1 MRILLTLTLC
11 GSLLTLL
18 LLLLKK
24 SLGMKFSSTVYYYA
38 WLLVLLRFLIPM
50 PGLLPLTEKSASVS
64 ETVRTVQYEVPEIS
78 YGGSGSY
85 SIKDSNAQDSSRLD
99 VGTESERTVSQASN
113 GKRVQFNWKSTRFWL
128 TVWAAGAGLS
138 LLLYTVDYLRF
149 TGKIRRELELPSEK
163 ELYVYRRLH
172 KHKPKLYRCH
182 SVRTPILIGVLH
194 PMIIL
199 PDADYDEEQLEN
211 ILRHELMHYRRR
223 DVVYKWFAVLVYA
236 SQWFNPLCYL
246 VRREINRACELSCDE
261 MLLRSMDRKQ
271 KQSYGDTLL
280 SMAAGA
286 SLPAGVVA
294 TTFAT
299 EKKTLKERL
308 DQIMNSK
315 MTKTRVIASLL
326 AFVLL
331 ASCALFTG
339 PKSLADNEAAEMK
352 TVEVSTIDE
361 FVSAIAPNTEIVL
374 KEGTYDLKAAASYG
388 GYSGSQYWHWEEQYD
403 GPQLVIEDVN
413 DLVIRGAGAE
423 ATVIAAE
430 PRYANVLSFIR
441 CRNITLEGFTAGHT
455 QEPGYCAG
463 GVICFMNTQNVAV
476 DGCGLYGC
484 GTIGIDAQDCRDISV
499 TNTSI
504 YDCSQGAV
512 YLNGCRNVTFDGCE
526 IRNHS
531 SATEASVGWL
541 FWLDSSDNV
550 RIVNS
555 DIHDN
560 FAQVM
565 LTIGYSRDVVFAG
578 NRVADNAFLS
588 AVFNSAKYSPVVEGC
603 TFENNSI
610 FTWYSGNGIF
620 AVDAEGNTLGKDDL
634 QAMNRRTIG
643 TDESLLANV
652 RPADPTALVAPS
664 EDGAYHVSTMDEFLS
679 AIGSERTI
687 VLDEEFYDLTAASD
701 YGTPGGENYFW
712 KESYDGPELVISNVH
727 DLTIQGAAAEGE
739 NTAKYHLVSAEP
751 RYANVLSFQYCD
763 NITLMNFT
771 AGHTKEQG
779 ECCGGVFFFQNCS
792 DIHVLSCRMY
802 GCGILGI
809 EAWNCYTLTADS
821 CEIYECSQGAISLS
835 QTDGASFSNMNIH
848 DVPSPAVTF
857 FESGDKMWNGKPVV
871 GNSYESYEAY
881 DVDENGE
888 LTEYTWPDY
897 GDYYEYAEPEIDY
910 NMALI
915 VAKGELRRLQDLG
928 IISREVSFD
937 NELEYAAYADEYA
950 TEERE
955 FTPSFYAR
963 DYSGKYMINFR
974 MDSYTGEIRQ
984 ASFEANHDEDDEPIP
999 GMEIEINGE
1008 IWKYYNNFDDIF
1020 PADLTVGALCDKL
1033 AQYWGYSGWTLADV
1047 YSDEY
1052 QMQMDAP
1059 AEDLLVSELPENNY
1073 YATVYFDGDQEGA
1086 PMFIQIE
1093 HFPGRVMFLFG
1104 DGHLHG

>member
-24 SLGMKFSSTVYYYA
+24 CLGMKFSSTVYYYA

-50 PGLLPLTEKSASVS
+50 PGLLPLNEKSASAP
-64 ETVRTVQYEVPEIS
+64 ETVRTVPYDIPELS
-78 YGGSGSY
+78 YGVSSSGS
-85 SIKDSNAQDSSRLD
+85 IQDKGTGYSSRMEAS
-99 VGTESERTVSQASN
+99 TETEKAGSQAHAT
-113 GKRVQFNWKSTRFWL
+113 KQVQINWKSPEIWL
-128 TVWAAGAGLS
+128 TIWAAGA
-138 LLLYTVDYLRF
+138 LLNLILYSTAYLRF
-149 TGKIRRELELPSEK
+149 TGRIRRELKLPSE
-163 ELYVYRRLH
+163 EDLRIYARFRVR
-172 KHKPKLYRCH
+172 KPNLYRCS
-182 SVRTPILIGVLH
+182 SVRTPLMVGVLH

-199 PDADYDEEQLEN
+199 PEADYDEEKLDN

-223 DVVYKWFAVLVYA
+223 DVLYKWFAVLVYA
-236 SQWFNPLCYL
+236 AQWFNPLCYV
-246 VRREINRACELSCDE
+246 VRGEISRACELSCDE
-261 MLLRSMDRKQ
+261 MLLRGMDREQ
-271 KQSYGDTLL
+271 KQSYGNTLL
-280 SMAAGA
+280 SMAASA

-315 MTKTRVIASLL
+315 MTKSRVIASLL

-331 ASCALFTG
+331 AGCALFTG

-352 TVEVSTIDE
+352 TVEVSTVDE

-374 KEGTYDLKAAASYG
+374 KEGTYDLKSAASYG
-388 GYSGSQYWHWEEQYD
+388 GSSDSQYWRWEEQYD

-413 DLVIRGAGAE
+413 DLVIRGTGAE
-423 ATVIAAE
+423 TTVIAAE

-441 CRNITLEGFTAGHT
+441 CRNITLKGFTAGHT

-463 GVICFMNTQNVAV
+463 GVICFMNTQNVIV

-531 SATEASVGWL
+531 SATEPSVGWL
-541 FWLDSSDNV
+541 FWLDRSDNV

-565 LTIGYSRDVVFAG
+565 LTTGYSRDVVFAG

-652 RPADPTALVAPS
+652 RPADASALVAPS

-809 EAWNCYTLTADS
+809 EAWNCYTLTVDS
-821 CEIYECSQGAISLS
+821 CEIYECSQGAVSLA
-835 QTDGASFSNMNIH
+835 QTDGARFSNMNIH
-848 DVPSPAVTF
+848 DVPSPSVRF
-857 FESGDKMWNGKPVV
+857 FESGDKTWNGNPIPGDVD
-871 GNSYESYEAY
+871 AF

-888 LTEYTWPDY
+888 LVEYDWQEY
-897 GDYYEYAEPEIDY
+897 YYEYAEPEIDY
-910 NMALI
+910 NMALL
-915 VAKGELRRLQDLG
+915 VARGELRRLQDLG
-928 IISREVSFD
+928 IISREVAFD
-937 NELEYAAYADEYA
+937 GELEYAAYADEYA
-950 TEERE
+950 TEERA
-955 FTPSFYAR
+955 FKPSFYAR

-974 MDSYTGEIRQ
+974 IDNTGTGDVRSLII
-984 ASFEANHDEDDEPIP
+984 EANHDEDDEPIP
-999 GMEIEINGE
+999 DMEIEIGGE

-1052 QMQMDAP
+1052 QMQMNAP
-1059 AEDLLVSELPENNY
+1059 AEDLLVSELPEDNY
-1073 YATVYFDGDQEGA
+1073 YATVYFDGDDEGA
-1086 PMFIQIE
+1086 PMFIQIC